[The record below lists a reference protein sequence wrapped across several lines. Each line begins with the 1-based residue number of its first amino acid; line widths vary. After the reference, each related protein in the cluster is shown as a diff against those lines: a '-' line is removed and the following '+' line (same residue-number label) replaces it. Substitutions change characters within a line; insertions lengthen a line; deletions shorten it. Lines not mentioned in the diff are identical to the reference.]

1 MSRFPSLT
9 NLGAGRGRTAAVAL
23 VLVLAGCSSES
34 SSHAKPPGPK
44 PPNHLVELAPVSRE
58 LLQYTA
64 DREGTLRALR
74 EVKVY
79 NQEEGSVLEVRV
91 REGDAVAKDQVLAR
105 LDDRLLRA
113 ELDKAIATL
122 RQAEVDL
129 ERLER
134 LYGRRLVAE
143 EAVTRAQTNLEV
155 ARASERVLR
164 TRVSYMTITAPFA
177 GRVAARLVEPGDVAP
192 KHTHLL
198 TVVDPSV
205 LVTDVQVSELVLPRL
220 RRGDRAGVRIDAL
233 GLDVYRGE
241 VLRIYPTVDPVT
253 RRGRIEV
260 ALKPVPPGARPGQ
273 FCRVTLYAAGREH
286 LVIPYAALRRDAKG
300 EHVFLYEPANGAPG
314 GHVKRVDVRSGLRL
328 AERVE
333 IREGLAPGQKV
344 VARGFIGLSD
354 GQKVQPVSS
363 EPGTPSSEPGTPAP
377 AEAKA
382 ADA

>member
-1 MSRFPSLT
+1 MNPHFLPARSLRLARGWALAALLL
-9 NLGAGRGRTAAVAL
+9 LGLA
-23 VLVLAGCSSES
+23 AGCSPES

-44 PPNHLVELAPVSRE
+44 TPTHLVELAPVSQE
-58 LLQYTA
+58 LLQFTA

-74 EVKVY
+74 EVKIY

-91 REGDAVAKDQVLAR
+91 REGDAVARDQVLAR

-113 ELDKAIATL
+113 ELDKAVATL

-134 LYGRRLVAE
+134 LYSRQLVAE
-143 EAVTRAQTNLEV
+143 EAITRARTNLEV

-164 TRVSYMTITAPFA
+164 TRVSYMTIRAPLA
-177 GRVAARLVEPGDVAP
+177 GRVAARRVEPGDVAP

-205 LVTDVQVSELVLPRL
+205 LVTDVQVSELVLPHL
-220 RRGDRAGVRIDAL
+220 KQGDRAGVRIDAL
-233 GLDVYRGE
+233 GQKVYPGE
-241 VLRIYPTVDPVT
+241 VLRIYPTIDPAT
-253 RRGRIEV
+253 RRGQIEV

-286 LVIPYAALRRDAKG
+286 LVIPYAALRRDARG
-300 EHVFLYEPANGAPG
+300 EHVFVYEPDANGAPG
-314 GHVKRVDVRSGLRL
+314 GKVKRVEVRSGLRL
-328 AERVE
+328 AERIEV
-333 IREGLAPGQKV
+333 REGLTPGQQV
-344 VARGFIGLSD
+344 VAKGFIGLAD
-354 GQKVQPVSS
+354 GQAVQPVA
-363 EPGTPSSEPGTPAP
+363 PKPDTNGPAGP
-377 AEAKA
+377 KA

>member
-1 MSRFPSLT
+1 MSPFLSPSPSAST
-9 NLGAGRGRTAAVAL
+9 GRWWVLAALL
-23 VLVLAGCSSES
+23 VLALAGCSRES
-34 SSHAKPPGPK
+34 NSHAKPPGPK
-44 PPNHLVELAPVSRE
+44 APAHLVELSPVSRE

-91 REGDAVAKDQVLAR
+91 REGDAVAKGQVLAR

-113 ELDKAIATL
+113 EHDKAVATL

-129 ERLER
+129 ERLDR
-134 LYGRRLVAE
+134 LHSRQLVAE
-143 EAVTRAQTNLEV
+143 EALTRAKTNLEV

-164 TRVSYMTITAPFA
+164 TRLSYMTLSAPFA
-177 GRVAARLVEPGDVAP
+177 GRVAARRIEPGDVAP

-205 LVTDVQVSELVLPRL
+205 LVTDVQVSELVLPHL
-220 RRGDRAGVRIDAL
+220 KKGDRAGVRIDAL
-233 GLDVYRGE
+233 GHDVYRGE
-241 VLRIYPTVDPVT
+241 LLRIYPTIDPAT
-253 RRGRIEV
+253 RRGQIEV

-286 LVIPYAALRRDAKG
+286 VVIPYAALRRDAQG
-300 EHVFLYEPANGAPG
+300 EYVFVYEPGANEASG
-314 GHVKRVDVRSGLRL
+314 GKVKRVAVRSGLRL

-333 IREGLAPGQKV
+333 IREGLALGQRV
-344 VARGFIGLSD
+344 VAKGFIGLLD
-354 GQKVQPVSS
+354 GQAVQPVASESDDTGASS
-363 EPGTPSSEPGTPAP
+363 
-377 AEAKA
+377 A
-382 ADA
+382 ARETDA